1 MRKIIIEMNPGLV
14 SKVLQRN
21 FFENLEYIEGKAL
34 LKLDFEQGVKIGI
47 CDIKMRNG
55 CTLQEFEGPHGF
67 EILNILKEENNKYT
81 CLVKIKYKSNLLRV
95 LKLFHVENIIY
106 DLPFIVSEEKIV
118 FAFIADSKTLKKL
131 LQIVKPLG
139 FIKNISFQKVAFSEY
154 TALSC
159 LTERQKEVVIA
170 AKKHGYYEFPR
181 RITPEELSKELGIS
195 KATTIEHLRKAE
207 NRIISHIT
215 AGY

>member
-1 MRKIIIEMNPGLV
+1 MNPGLV

-21 FFENLEYIEGKAL
+21 FFETLEYIEGKAL

-47 CDIKMRNG
+47 CDIKMRDG
-55 CTLQEFEGPHGF
+55 CTLQEFERPDGF
-67 EILNILKEENNKYT
+67 EILTILKEENNKYT
-81 CLVKIKYKSNLLRV
+81 CLIKIEYKSNLLRV

>member
-21 FFENLEYIEGKAL
+21 FFETLEYIEGKAL

-47 CDIKMRNG
+47 CDIKMRDG
-55 CTLQEFEGPHGF
+55 CTLQEFEGPDGF
-67 EILNILKEENNKYT
+67 EILNILKEENSKYT